1 MANKTD
7 LISAIYDSI
16 IEPSRWDEVVK
27 RIVEDTKSFS
37 GNLVLRQPDAGSLT
51 ALYNVDPMIADA
63 YTQTYHKDDPL
74 RTQAWSI
81 APGEVRACSY
91 TQTDSFKAT
100 AYYDEFVRPQGWAG
114 LVVVGLE
121 RTANDFALLALT
133 RSPNALWPEP
143 AEWRLLKTLAPHL
156 QRAAALH
163 TLLAR
168 TRATTEQLGA
178 AFAAAGF
185 AIFLLTWDCQILFV
199 NPKAEDLLR
208 RQMGLRYER
217 GRLVTATPA
226 LTHRLQAVACA
237 SSRPGR
243 AEGDI
248 GDTLELN
255 RGENRPPLLAHVIP
269 LGPSRTVSIFDIDRP
284 AVAVFVVDPADSL
297 GAQILRFAARFRLT
311 PAESRVLG
319 EIVGGSGLLAAAA
332 DLKITETTARTHMTH
347 IFVKTKTTRQ
357 TELIRRFFESAL
369 PGSPG
374 SA

>member
-1 MANKTD
+1 
-7 LISAIYDSI
+7 
-16 IEPSRWDEVVK
+16 
-27 RIVEDTKSFS
+27 
-37 GNLVLRQPDAGSLT
+37 
-51 ALYNVDPMIADA
+51 
-63 YTQTYHKDDPL
+63 
-74 RTQAWSI
+74 
-81 APGEVRACSY
+81 VRACSY

-208 RQMGLRYER
+208 RQMGLRSER

-284 AVAVFVVDPADSL
+284 AVAVFVADPADGL
-297 GAQILRFAARFRLT
+297 GAHILRFAARFRLT

-332 DLKITETTARTHMTH
+332 DLKISETTARTHMTH
-347 IFVKTKTTRQ
+347 IFGKTKTTRQ